1 MHVHDETGTSSQ
13 SPTEGVSSSQPIFSS
28 SGVKNS
34 GTSRASSRPGLEAT
48 VVQQIHRSKV
58 QSSLRLLKLPKF
70 HLRPHNN

>member
-13 SPTEGVSSSQPIFSS
+13 SPTEGVSSSQPTRQELKTA
-28 SGVKNS
+28 VLAAL
-34 GTSRASSRPGLEAT
+34 ASSRPGLEAT
-48 VVQQIHRSKV
+48 VVQQIHKSKV